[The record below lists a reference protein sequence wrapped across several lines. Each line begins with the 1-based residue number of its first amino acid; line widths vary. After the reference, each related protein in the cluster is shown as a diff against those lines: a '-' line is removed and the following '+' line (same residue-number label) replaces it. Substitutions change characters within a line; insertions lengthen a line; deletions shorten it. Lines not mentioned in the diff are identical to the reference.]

1 MTMNLL
7 RQIAGSRLPVSF
19 HRREEIDSV
28 RVLRAA
34 GLVIALVPAPSDAL
48 ALSGS
53 RPAAQVLAITEGAR
67 RALEVWRP
75 ESASF
80 ALATP
85 HAEDQGGAFRMATSS
100 VLGACKSSSSRERVK
115 EPLGRRLTPFA
126 LEDRRPE
133 QTHEVLKVQTS
144 RSVSVA

>member
-19 HRREEIDSV
+19 HRREEIDRV

-53 RPAAQVLAITEGAR
+53 RPAAQVLAITQKGRDELSKFEDPNLNPSRWRLRMPKIKAAPSGWRLRPSWAPAGA
-67 RALEVWRP
+67 A
-75 ESASF
+75 A
-80 ALATP
+80 AA
-85 HAEDQGGAFRMATSS
+85 AENA
-100 VLGACKSSSSRERVK
+100 
-115 EPLGRRLTPFA
+115 
-126 LEDRRPE
+126 
-133 QTHEVLKVQTS
+133 S
-144 RSVSVA
+144 RSHSADD